1 MLGKSKKGGGLKVGS
16 AYKMKGFS
24 GFGNS
29 PIKKDKN
36 ILLIPEPKN
45 KYDPNAIGVYS
56 KRDTSLIQLGFV
68 IKDKCSIVKEN
79 IDNISNI
86 KLIRSIEKNEEN
98 LYYYYLV
105 INI

>member
-1 MLGKSKKGGGLKVGS
+1 MTEIKKIVADSNFIIPMVGN
-16 AYKMKGFS
+16 KFFNNK
-24 GFGNS
+24 

-36 ILLIPEPKN
+36 ILLIPDPKN

-68 IKDKCSIVKEN
+68 IKDKCSIIKEN
-79 IDNISNI
+79 LDNISNI
-86 KLIRSIEKNEEN
+86 KLIRSIEKNDEN

-105 INI
+105 INL